1 MTSFIQPHDA
11 IFANYHSLLSL
22 PVIRTLQEEN
32 DQLRRENARLRN
44 VLLSSL
50 EKQVPIADPEVRF
63 ILPFG
68 PVPSGSSGRLSERL
82 PTVQRTVP
90 NEVPNEVPNAVPNTV
105 LSTAKSV
112 LSTPVLS
119 TPVLDPALESLQR
132 VYVKTEKMPP
142 VPVVVKSANASVVS
156 VKAQVSIKEEE
167 FPPTPFVVV
176 SDEEEGSVRF
186 QDSVVEDSSVVEEEV
201 VAAVVQ
207 PTVVVNEAGVEE
219 EVVEDDDGEGLDE
232 VVIDGKTYYV
242 EELTQGADVYD
253 DESETVGTLM
263 VSNGFAVDVSLPE
276 VSGDEELA
284 SELEPKEDIEGTT
297 WFVDGLLNAYHALE
311 DEEVGEYAGRWV
323 ERVVYALQGDKAEEA
338 KPEEAKPAA
347 EVAAPADDDD
357 VEETEIDGK
366 KYFVSNG
373 GAEGCRVYNR
383 ISEEEVGDLIG
394 NLREGVLVL
403 A

>member
-90 NEVPNEVPNAVPNTV
+90 NEVPNAVPNAVPNTV
-105 LSTAKSV
+105 LSTAK
-112 LSTPVLS
+112 PVLS

-132 VYVKTEKMPP
+132 VYVKTEKMPAP
-142 VPVVVKSANASVVS
+142 NLIKSADASVVS

-167 FPPTPFVVV
+167 FPPTPFVMV

-186 QDSVVEDSSVVEEEV
+186 QDSVVEEEDESSVVEEEV

-207 PTVVVNEAGVEE
+207 PTVVVNEEEVEE
-219 EVVEDDDGEGLDE
+219 EVVEDDDGVALQE
-232 VVIDGKTYYV
+232 VVIGGINYYV

-263 VSNGFAVDVSLPE
+263 VSNGFAVNVSLLE

-297 WFVDGLLNAYHALE
+297 WFVDGLLNAYHAL
-311 DEEVGEYAGRWV
+311 
-323 ERVVYALQGDKAEEA
+323 
-338 KPEEAKPAA
+338 
-347 EVAAPADDDD
+347 
-357 VEETEIDGK
+357 
-366 KYFVSNG
+366 
-373 GAEGCRVYNR
+373 
-383 ISEEEVGDLIG
+383 
-394 NLREGVLVL
+394 
-403 A
+403 

>member
-44 VLLSSL
+44 VLLVSL

-63 ILPFG
+63 MLPFG

-90 NEVPNEVPNAVPNTV
+90 NAVPNT
-105 LSTAKSV
+105 
-112 LSTPVLS
+112 VLS

-132 VYVKTEKMPP
+132 VYVKTEKMPAP
-142 VPVVVKSANASVVS
+142 NLCKSADASVVF
-156 VKAQVSIKEEE
+156 VQAKEE

-186 QDSVVEDSSVVEEEV
+186 QDSVVEDESSVVEEEV

-207 PTVVVNEAGVEE
+207 PTVVVNEAVVQE
-219 EVVEDDDGEGLDE
+219 EVVEDDDGVALQE
-232 VVIDGKTYYV
+232 VVIGGTNYYV
-242 EELTQGADVYD
+242 EELEQGADVYD
-253 DESETVGTLM
+253 EESKKVGNLWFIKDFVIDE
-263 VSNGFAVDVSLPE
+263 SLPE

-284 SELEPKEDIEGTT
+284 SELEPQEDIEGTT

-311 DEEVGEYAGRWV
+311 DDEVGDYAGRWV
-323 ERVVYALQGDKAEEA
+323 ERVIYDFQGSVAHCLVISAGESDEEEEEEEDKVEE
-338 KPEEAKPAA
+338 KEANEP
-347 EVAAPADDDD
+347 VAPADDDD

-394 NLREGVLVL
+394 HLREGVLVL

>member
-1 MTSFIQPHDA
+1 
-11 IFANYHSLLSL
+11 
-22 PVIRTLQEEN
+22 
-32 DQLRRENARLRN
+32 
-44 VLLSSL
+44 
-50 EKQVPIADPEVRF
+50 
-63 ILPFG
+63 
-68 PVPSGSSGRLSERL
+68 
-82 PTVQRTVP
+82 
-90 NEVPNEVPNAVPNTV
+90 
-105 LSTAKSV
+105 
-112 LSTPVLS
+112 
-119 TPVLDPALESLQR
+119 
-132 VYVKTEKMPP
+132 VYVKTEKMPAP
-142 VPVVVKSANASVVS
+142 NLCKSADASVVS
-156 VKAQVSIKEEE
+156 VKAKEE

-253 DESETVGTLM
+253 DESETVGTLGI
-263 VSNGFAVDVSLPE
+263 SNGFAVDVSLPE

-284 SELEPKEDIEGTT
+284 SELEPHEDIEGTT

-311 DEEVGEYAGRWV
+311 DDEVGEYAGRWV
-323 ERVVYALQGDKAEEA
+323 ERFVYAFQGSVAHCLVISAGESDEEEEDKVEE
-338 KPEEAKPAA
+338 KEANEP
-347 EVAAPADDDD
+347 VAPADDDD

>member
-22 PVIRTLQEEN
+22 PVIRSLQEEN

-105 LSTAKSV
+105 LSTAK
-112 LSTPVLS
+112 TVLS

-142 VPVVVKSANASVVS
+142 VPVVVKSADASVVS
-156 VKAQVSIKEEE
+156 VVVSVKAKEE

-186 QDSVVEDSSVVEEEV
+186 QDSVVE
-201 VAAVVQ
+201 
-207 PTVVVNEAGVEE
+207 
-219 EVVEDDDGEGLDE
+219 
-232 VVIDGKTYYV
+232 
-242 EELTQGADVYD
+242 
-253 DESETVGTLM
+253 
-263 VSNGFAVDVSLPE
+263 
-276 VSGDEELA
+276 
-284 SELEPKEDIEGTT
+284 
-297 WFVDGLLNAYHALE
+297 
-311 DEEVGEYAGRWV
+311 
-323 ERVVYALQGDKAEEA
+323 
-338 KPEEAKPAA
+338 
-347 EVAAPADDDD
+347 
-357 VEETEIDGK
+357 
-366 KYFVSNG
+366 
-373 GAEGCRVYNR
+373 
-383 ISEEEVGDLIG
+383 
-394 NLREGVLVL
+394 
-403 A
+403 